1 MLAKELCFSNNYNTV
16 EPPFA
21 TTSCK
26 MTTFWPGV
34 FIDFHCFLKTL
45 ESDHLRHDVVSLCTV
60 CVTPITVYE
69 ELLVTAWN
77 YPYTQLRNSSNKFFA
92 KIQFGWSLTSGLTV
106 QSSPLL
112 TLKIHPG
119 YRCMFSK
126 YQGWNVYDQLHFHT
140 LLI

>member
-1 MLAKELCFSNNYNTV
+1 
-16 EPPFA
+16 
-21 TTSCK
+21 

-77 YPYTQLRNSSNKFFA
+77 YTHIRNLEIQAINSLPKDSLGGHLRA
-92 KIQFGWSLTSGLTV
+92 V
-106 QSSPLL
+106 
-112 TLKIHPG
+112 
-119 YRCMFSK
+119 
-126 YQGWNVYDQLHFHT
+126 
-140 LLI
+140 